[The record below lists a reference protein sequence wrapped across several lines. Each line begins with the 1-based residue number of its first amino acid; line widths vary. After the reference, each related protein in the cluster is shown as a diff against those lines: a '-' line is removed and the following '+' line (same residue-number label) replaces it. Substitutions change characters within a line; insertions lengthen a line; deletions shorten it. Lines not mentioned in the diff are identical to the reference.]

1 MPSKSKQQHKFMA
14 TVAHN
19 PKFAKTVG
27 VPTKIGEDYMKADAK
42 GKKKFG
48 NGGMMPSAPAG
59 GMDTQKAAMMKAL
72 MADPQKLAA
81 LKAMMAGQGVGAP
94 AMKRGGKVKKPAKP
108 MGMKDMKGKKDMKDM
123 KGMDAMKDMKYKK
136 SGAKKMMGGGM
147 TKAYKEGGE
156 VRGYGMARGSKSCKM
171 R

>member
-1 MPSKSKQQHKFMA
+1 MPSKSKQQHKFMTA
-14 TVAHN
+14 VAHN

-59 GMDTQKAAMMKAL
+59 GMDTQKAAMIKAL

-108 MGMKDMKGKKDMKDM
+108 MGMKDMKDM
-123 KGMDAMKDMKYKK
+123 KGMKAKK
-136 SGAKKMMGGGM
+136 GGAKKMMGGGM

>member
-1 MPSKSKQQHKFMA
+1 
-14 TVAHN
+14 
-19 PKFAKTVG
+19 
-27 VPTKIGEDYMKADAK
+27 
-42 GKKKFG
+42 
-48 NGGMMPSAPAG
+48 MPSAPAG
-59 GMDTQKAAMMKAL
+59 GMDTQKAAMIKAL

-108 MGMKDMKGKKDMKDM
+108 MGMKDMKDM
-123 KGMDAMKDMKYKK
+123 KGMKAKK
-136 SGAKKMMGGGM
+136 GGAKKMMGGGM

>member
-14 TVAHN
+14 AVAHN

-108 MGMKDMKGKKDMKDM
+108 MGMKDMK
-123 KGMDAMKDMKYKK
+123 DMKYKK

-156 VRGYGMARGSKSCKM
+156 VRGYGMARGGKSCKM